1 MTTGSLDEPILPPA
15 LLGPPLEAEQRDEV
29 RDRYLDWA
37 SLLKR
42 VFGEEILVCSRC
54 GHSPMRVIAAI
65 DDAPLVEKILVH
77 LGLPSERPVIAPA
90 RSPPRLEF
98 DDEFGDPDFG
108 DPDFDVNVN

>member
-1 MTTGSLDEPILPPA
+1 MTRG
-15 LLGPPLEAEQRDEV
+15 EV

-65 DDAPLVEKILVH
+65 DDPPIVEKILVH
-77 LGLPSERPVIAPA
+77 LGLPSERPVVSPA
-90 RSPPRLEF
+90 RSPP
-98 DDEFGDPDFG
+98 DPS
-108 DPDFDVNVN
+108 PLRVCL